1 MNFLHEGRLKG
12 GRHMATRS
20 EYVFPTYTG
29 YYQQQL
35 EESKEFQDF
44 LTKELSKR
52 GIHIQCFS
60 SKKYQ
65 WEIGESACGTEI
77 KYDKMFSQ
85 TGNLYIETHEKA
97 NPANLNYA
105 MSGINRENI
114 IHWVQGDYGI
124 VFMFSKRE
132 LSRYIFSH
140 ADRLRFVVKDTSQ
153 GYLLPKFDADKI
165 CIAKFRFQDKELFE
179 TVISNQNE
187 YNRFIHPIS
196 ARPASESSLKLFG
209 VTA

>member
-1 MNFLHEGRLKG
+1 MNFLHEGKLKD

-35 EESKEFQDF
+35 EDSQEFQDF

-65 WEIGESACGTEI
+65 WEMGESAGGTEI
-77 KYDKMFSQ
+77 KYDKMFSK

-97 NPANLNYA
+97 NPANPNYVP
-105 MSGINRENI
+105 SGINRDNI
-114 IHWVQGDYGI
+114 LHWIQGDYGL

-132 LSRYIFSH
+132 LSRYIYSH
-140 ADRLRFVVKDTSQ
+140 TDRLKFVIKDTSQ
-153 GYLLPKFDADKI
+153 GYLLPKFEADNI
-165 CIAKFRFQDKELFE
+165 CIAKFRFQDKVLFD

-187 YNRFIHPIS
+187 YNQFIRPPS
-196 ARPASESSLKLFG
+196 TRPASESSLKVFG
-209 VTA
+209 VTS

>member
-1 MNFLHEGRLKG
+1 
-12 GRHMATRS
+12 MAIKS
-20 EYVFPTYTG
+20 EHCFSTYTG

-35 EESKEFQDF
+35 EDSLEFQDF

-60 SKKYQ
+60 SRKYQ

-105 MSGINRENI
+105 PSGINRDNI
-114 IHWVQGDYGI
+114 LHWVQGDYGI

-132 LSRYIFSH
+132 LARYIFSN
-140 ADRLRFVVKDTSQ
+140 ADKLRFVVKDTSQ
-153 GYLLPKFDADKI
+153 GYLLPKFNADSI
-165 CIAKFRFQDKELFE
+165 CIAKFRFQDRELFE
-179 TVISNQNE
+179 TVITNQDA
-187 YNRFIHPIS
+187 YAQLLRPPT
-196 ARPASESSLKLFG
+196 ARPESELSLSKFG
-209 VTA
+209 IMA